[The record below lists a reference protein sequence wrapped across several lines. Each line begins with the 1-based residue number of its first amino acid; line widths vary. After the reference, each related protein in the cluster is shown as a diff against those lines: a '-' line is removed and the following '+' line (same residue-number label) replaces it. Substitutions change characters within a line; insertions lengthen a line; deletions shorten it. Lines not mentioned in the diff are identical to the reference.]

1 MVLGL
6 GLGGGV
12 RLGVPWVGKGSE
24 LDGCSSE
31 SVWVRHRA
39 LRMAIGARVPGDGEE
54 NLELGL
60 GGLVEALAWG

>member
-1 MVLGL
+1 M

-31 SVWVRHRA
+31 RVWARHRA
-39 LRMAIGARVPGDGEE
+39 LRTAIGARVPGDGEE